1 MAKIKALS
9 MAILVGMAILAGASP
24 ARAAGFKFDG
34 SGVRPLSMGG
44 AFVAIADDAN
54 APYYNPAGLADLTC
68 REETFTHGQGYDGV
82 IKTNYIAIVQRHIG
96 FSYLVQGADLESK
109 TEGGI
114 KINSMAER
122 IYTIS
127 VGRKVYP
134 DIALGANLNLLSLS
148 AGGKEGGLGAGLDL
162 SVLYRFNPALS
173 AGLSVKNLAAE
184 VKDEDLDTIST
195 FGVALRINPTLLLA
209 ADINNKRDHGNG
221 DRTIDYHLGAELTM
235 LDFVTLR
242 AGASDNYVGSGVGI
256 SQERWAL
263 DFAYLLKDSDLDAA
277 RDAFYISAT
286 MRF

>member
-1 MAKIKALS
+1 MAKVKALS

-24 ARAAGFKFDG
+24 AKAAGFKFDG

-68 REETFTHGQGYDGV
+68 REETFTHGQGYGGV
-82 IKTNYIAIVQRHIG
+82 IKTNYIAIVQQHIG
-96 FSYLVQGADLESK
+96 FSYLGQGADLESK
-109 TEGGI
+109 GGT
-114 KINSMAER
+114 NSMAER

-148 AGGKEGGLGAGLDL
+148 AEGKEGGLGAGLDL

-221 DRTIDYHLGAELTM
+221 DRTIDFHLGAELTM

-242 AGASDNYVGSGVGI
+242 AGVSDNYVGSGVGI
-256 SQERWAL
+256 GQERWAL